1 MTEMSTGILLPYQN
15 AWINDDAQV
24 KVYQKSRR
32 IGVSW
37 GTACEAVLTASA
49 QDGMDVWYV
58 GYNREMAQE
67 FIRDSADWAKKLGI
81 VAEHVNET
89 VVENEDADILNYGIK
104 FASGK
109 RITAL
114 SSKPSNLRGKQ
125 GYVIIDEAAFHEQ
138 LDELIKA
145 AMALLMWGGKVAII
159 STHDGVDNPF
169 NQLVEDI
176 RADRK
181 PYSLHTTTFKQA
193 LKQGLYRRICQMRG
207 ITWTQRLEFDWIQEL
222 YDFYGDDSAEELDVI
237 PSNSGGAAISRAL
250 LEQRAVDAPLIRLE
264 KSDAFVELPEHLR
277 RVEVADWCG
286 EMLLPIL
293 ETLDDIPHTLGSDFA
308 RSGDLSVFA
317 PFGIQPNLRRVAP
330 FIVELKNIPHKQQEQ
345 ILFYILDRLP
355 KLQAVWMDATGNG
368 EYLAEST
375 RDKYGSLVE
384 QVKLNNAW
392 YSEHMPKFKAAF
404 EDDTIAIVKHSDVID
419 DHRALQVIDGIIKL
433 PKGKTG
439 KNKDRHGDSAIAC
452 ALGYSA
458 SFTDC
463 YAYEYEPIEAIQN
476 PFKRGF

>member
-15 AWINDDAQV
+15 AWVNDDAQV

-125 GYVIIDEAAFHEQ
+125 GYVIIDEAAFHDQ

-176 RADRK
+176 KADRK

-222 YDFYGDDSAEELDVI
+222 YDFYADDSAEELDVI

-250 LEQRAVDAPLIRLE
+250 LEQRTVDAPLIRLE

-293 ETLDDIPHTLGSDFA
+293 EALDDIPHTLGSDFA

-317 PFGIQPNLRRVAP
+317 PFGIQPDLRRITP

-375 RDKYGSLVE
+375 HDKYGSLVE

-458 SFTDC
+458 SFTDR